1 MRLRFRRDVLCL
13 CDYDLTLFRSK
24 CPEFVSNAFNLIIE
38 RSLLVKVSHFICV
51 SLIFE
56 VVSLL

>member
-13 CDYDLTLFRSK
+13 CDYDLTLFRCK
-24 CPEFVSNAFNLIIE
+24 CPEFISNAFNLIIE